1 VGAALAAAFSVVVG
15 LPTFRLRGPY
25 FTIATIGVGE
35 AVRVIASGLE
45 FTGGSSGLR
54 MPPGTFDFN
63 ANYYA
68 MVGLALLTLA
78 LVAWLQQHAFGLA
91 LEAIRQDID
100 AAEALGVHSTQA
112 KLAAHA
118 ISAALVAIAGGVF
131 ATNFQYISPGSVFD
145 FRLSL
150 TIVLMP
156 IVGGMATITG
166 PVLGALLFSYL
177 QIKLLAS
184 PTLRDSYLF
193 IYGGLLIVV
202 MLFEPK
208 GIVGLWERLIG
219 LRPRRRAQPPVGR
232 PAVPAEN
239 GPILVVSSVSKRF
252 GGLLAL
258 DSVSFEVQR
267 GEIFSVIGPNGAGKT
282 TLFSCLVGTYPPTSG
297 SVRFRGEE
305 LKGLRND
312 QVVARGLVR
321 THQIVKPF
329 RDMTVADN
337 IRWACSTG
345 GCDCGA
351 RRRASGWTRC
361 SADAAGP
368 PGTGQAGVLSIG
380 ELKRLEI
387 ARALATGPEVLCL
400 DEVMGG

>member
-1 VGAALAAAFSVVVG
+1 MTGLLRRHPALVPGVLFAAFLLLAPVLAQRGMLNDLWNMAFFVVLASAWNLLGGFAGQVSLGYSAFVGIGAYTTVLMSNAGWSPWLTLPVGAALAAAFSVVVG

-54 MPPGTFDFN
+54 MPAGTFDFN

-68 MVGLALLTLA
+68 MVVLALFTLA

-100 AAEALGVHSTQA
+100 GAEALGVNSTQA
-112 KLAAHA
+112 KLQAHA
-118 ISAALVAIAGGVF
+118 ISSALVAIAGGLF
-131 ATNFQYISPGSVFD
+131 AINFQYISPGSVFD

-156 IVGGMATITG
+156 IVGGMGTITG

-208 GIVGLWERLIG
+208 GIVGLWERLVG
-219 LRPRRRAQPPVGR
+219 LRPRRRAQPPVGE
-232 PAVPAEN
+232 A
-239 GPILVVSSVSKRF
+239 
-252 GGLLAL
+252 
-258 DSVSFEVQR
+258 
-267 GEIFSVIGPNGAGKT
+267 
-282 TLFSCLVGTYPPTSG
+282 
-297 SVRFRGEE
+297 
-305 LKGLRND
+305 
-312 QVVARGLVR
+312 
-321 THQIVKPF
+321 
-329 RDMTVADN
+329 
-337 IRWACSTG
+337 
-345 GCDCGA
+345 
-351 RRRASGWTRC
+351 RRAS
-361 SADAAGP
+361 
-368 PGTGQAGVLSIG
+368 
-380 ELKRLEI
+380 
-387 ARALATGPEVLCL
+387 
-400 DEVMGG
+400 